1 MRIHK
6 ALPLAA
12 VLCAIAIA
20 AVLAVVAG
28 AATGPPAINDALT
41 NLPPA
46 TAGALAPANTLAP
59 ANEGVGFCGTG
70 VGEQC
75 AVEWI
80 MSKGTA
86 TATSYGSG
94 PEGPVDGNPAETT
107 CSSSTCTKRA
117 VATPPPDVIVE
128 DWIVTGPNISV
139 ICAGPTWEC

>member
-20 AVLAVVAG
+20 AALAVVAG
-28 AATGPPAINDALT
+28 AATGPPAINDAAT
-41 NLPPA
+41 SVQPA
-46 TAGALAPANTLAP
+46 TATALAPANQ
-59 ANEGVGFCGTG
+59 GVGFCGTLP
-70 VGEQC
+70 GEKC
-75 AVEWI
+75 AVDWL

-86 TATSYGSG
+86 TATAYGSS
-94 PEGPVDGNPAETT
+94 PEGPVDGNPVRET

-117 VATPPPDVIVE
+117 VASPSPDVTVE

-139 ICAGPTWEC
+139 ICAGPTWLC